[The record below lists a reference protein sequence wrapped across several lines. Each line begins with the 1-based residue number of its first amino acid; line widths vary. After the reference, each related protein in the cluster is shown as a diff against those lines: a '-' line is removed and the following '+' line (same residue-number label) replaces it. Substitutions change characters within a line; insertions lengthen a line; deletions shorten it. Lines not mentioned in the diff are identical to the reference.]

1 MGKTKQ
7 AAAPAEEERRAV
19 GRPSTVVGKRTQ
31 VYLDDESKKT
41 ALRLGGGNL
50 SEGIRTALRMAGD
63 GNIEG

>member
-1 MGKTKQ
+1 MGNAKRT
-7 AAAPAEEERRAV
+7 AAPAEEEKRAV

-63 GNIEG
+63 VHSEG